1 MHYWSELWQL
11 CFESD
16 RLGRAQ
22 TGYVAHG
29 EMPETGSGTLRV
41 NPAKPV
47 GASNC
52 MVERFLVLG
61 KLLGRARLLQQERI
75 RVEK

>member
-1 MHYWSELWQL
+1 
-11 CFESD
+11 
-16 RLGRAQ
+16 
-22 TGYVAHG
+22 
-29 EMPETGSGTLRV
+29 MPETGSGTLRV